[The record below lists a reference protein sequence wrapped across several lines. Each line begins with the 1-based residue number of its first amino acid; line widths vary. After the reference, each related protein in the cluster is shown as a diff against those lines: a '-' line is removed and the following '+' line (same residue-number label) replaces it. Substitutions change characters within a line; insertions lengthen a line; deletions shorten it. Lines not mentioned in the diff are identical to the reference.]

1 MVLYFSAE
9 NDAVPMG
16 RYPIIVD
23 PSTQTTP
30 LHVVLTNVPSSPPN
44 LNLVFKGD
52 NGITI
57 GNPIPLPAGTAK
69 YDNTFTFTLPDAYS
83 YFRYE
88 IQSASSGNRLAF
100 SQPLIFNK
108 TTSAIFPGF
117 WTALVPQDSAAL
129 DLPVNSISF
138 TNNVLTEQVKVRLPQ
153 GDGKTATVK
162 IFIPSGMFASD
173 QFVSSPAG
181 TFDPNSRI
189 LTVNTQVTTANP
201 RTITVSPSQGILSA
215 QAVDESTQAV
225 EESPSLQASIFI
237 TWSSRSKQ

>member
-1 MVLYFSAE
+1 M
-9 NDAVPMG
+9 
-16 RYPIIVD
+16 
-23 PSTQTTP
+23 
-30 LHVVLTNVPSSPPN
+30 HVVLTNVPSSPPN

-57 GNPIPLPAGTAK
+57 GNPIPIPAGTAK

-88 IQSASSGNRLAF
+88 IQAASSGNRLAF

-162 IFIPSGMFASD
+162 IFIPSGMFAND

-181 TFDPNSRI
+181 TF
-189 LTVNTQVTTANP
+189 
-201 RTITVSPSQGILSA
+201 
-215 QAVDESTQAV
+215 
-225 EESPSLQASIFI
+225 
-237 TWSSRSKQ
+237 